1 MVFTSYLLIIKSV
14 GVSRKIGCLYIDIV
28 EFVNERISRHNFFV
42 FSPFVYSIFLL
53 LTVNYRGRGSALVKS

>member
-28 EFVNERISRHNFFV
+28 EFVNEQISRLFFFGV
-42 FSPFVYSIFLL
+42 SLL
-53 LTVNYRGRGSALVKS
+53 FTLFFYCLWSTTAEEVVR